1 MTICSKAEKSD
12 KRQQLPINEV
22 IKKAKDEW
30 EKVVDCLPEPIALLD
45 KEHRVVRLNRA
56 MAKVMGVTL
65 QEAVGQV
72 QCIYEEAMGQ
82 DDDGCPHTRL
92 LKDKKTHVSEIYLKR
107 LDRYFEI
114 RAIPDISPDDQS
126 LIGSVFFAR
135 DITEI
140 KNAEKEKQ
148 QLQTQLLQGQ
158 KLEAVGQLAAGIA
171 HEINTPA
178 QFVGTNIDFLDDAF
192 RDIEVLINSLHQL
205 IIEVESGKNPAELIE
220 GAEETLQEL
229 DWDYLV
235 EEIPEALRQSREGIQ
250 RITSIVTA
258 MKEFSHP
265 SSHEK
270 VPGDLNAIIQT
281 TVTVARNE
289 WRYMA
294 EMEMDLDESL
304 PNVPCLHDEI
314 GQVFLNMIVNAAHAI
329 SEKLGDNP
337 DEKKGT
343 IRIRTGCVDNH
354 VEIQIEDNGSGIPPD
369 IQQKIFDPFFTT
381 KEVGKGTGQGLAIS
395 HDVIVGKHGGRL
407 DVASSP
413 DKGTTFIIRL
423 PLAEL

>member
-1 MTICSKAEKSD
+1 MTVSNKTEKQNTR
-12 KRQQLPINEV
+12 RQIPVTEL
-22 IKKAKDEW
+22 IKKAKNEW
-30 EKVVDCLPEPIALLD
+30 ERIVDCLPEPIALLD
-45 KEHRVVRLNRA
+45 KEHRVVRLNKA
-56 MAKVMGVTL
+56 MANVMGVPL
-65 QEAVGQV
+65 LEAVGQMH
-72 QCIYEEAMGQ
+72 CLHEEAFGKNH
-82 DDDGCPHTRL
+82 GSCPHTRL
-92 LKDKKTHVSEIYLKR
+92 LADQQVHISEIYLKR

-114 RAIPDISPDDQS
+114 RAMPDIHPDDQS

-148 QLQTQLLQGQ
+148 QLQIQLLQRQ

-178 QFVGTNIDFLDDAF
+178 QFIGTNIDFLNDSF
-192 RDIEVLINSLHQL
+192 KDIEELIKSLQHL
-205 IIEVESGKNPAELIE
+205 IAEVKSGKNPAELAA
-220 GAEETLQEL
+220 GAEESLQEL
-229 DWDYLV
+229 DWEYLA
-235 EEIPEALRQSREGIQ
+235 EEIPEAIRQSHDGIQ

-265 SSHEK
+265 GSHEK
-270 VPGDLNAIIQT
+270 VSDNLNAIIQT

-289 WRYMA
+289 WRYSA
-294 EMEMDLDESL
+294 EMKLDLDESL

-329 SEKLGDNP
+329 TDKLGNNSDG
-337 DEKKGT
+337 EKGI

-354 VEIQIEDNGSGIPPD
+354 VEIQIEDSGAGMPLD
-369 IQQKIFDPFFTT
+369 IQQKIFEPFFTT

-395 HDVIVGKHGGRL
+395 HDVIVGKHGGSI
-407 DVASSP
+407 DVTSIP
-413 DKGTTFIIRL
+413 DEGTTFIIRL
-423 PLAEL
+423 PLTAS